1 MLESLTRFINELEI
15 ESDTSNVS
23 SNITVYQTFAFQL
36 QTIDLSSFK
45 GQVFSI
51 NLGSVEEAMNF
62 SRNIDDNDFNTSES
76 ATVTDVFK
84 NATASIYISE
94 ELLEQCFDNAEE
106 NFHRLSYTVFL
117 SDTFFQTPNSSKV
130 IGSII
135 VRARVNCSENTLP
148 VIYATFRFNKNVL

>member
-36 QTIDLSSFK
+36 QTIDLSSFQ

-51 NLGSVEEAMNF
+51 NLGSVEEAKNF
-62 SRNIDDNDFNTSES
+62 TRSNDDNAFKISES
-76 ATVTDVFK
+76 TTNVFK

-94 ELLEQCFDNAEE
+94 ELLEQCFDNAKE
-106 NFHRLSYTVFL
+106 NFTRLSYTVFL
-117 SDTFFQTPNSSKV
+117 SDAFFQTINSSKE

-135 VRARVNCSENTLP
+135 VRATVNCSGNNTLP
-148 VIYATFRFNKNVL
+148 VGINATFRFNKNVL